1 MKRLRVS
8 VLLVCTLVSS
18 VQAQYSLTVLH
29 NNDGES
35 ALVGNEASGGIARFA
50 TLVDQSRTY
59 FEGAGHGV
67 VTIYAGDSFLP
78 SPEFQASLNSG
89 SPGSRTFYDA
99 RALSQIGYDAAA
111 IGNHE
116 FDAGPSVLAEF
127 VADAQTSNPLP
138 FLSSNLDF
146 SGEASL
152 NSLVGSAI
160 LPSTTVS
167 VNTAAGE
174 KTVGVIGATTENL
187 PFLTTTGAV
196 TVGDVAAGV
205 NAQIDALRDMT
216 DHLILVSH
224 LQGIS
229 EDIALL
235 PNLSPGLDL
244 VVAGGGDEI
253 LADLAAAANPA
264 GAPASVSTAGLLG
277 GDTVTQPAYPNLV
290 GMDSAGNVIPVVT
303 GAGDYK
309 YLGRVTMNFDAAGN
323 LTGYDAASNPLPNLG
338 SLTPNAELVNAVE
351 TPVKSFVDGL
361 AVTKLA
367 TSSQLLVGNGN
378 RDVIRAK
385 EAGLGNL
392 IADAFLA
399 NAQDVAGELGVATP
413 AFAIANG
420 GGIRDDIEVGDITLA
435 TTFDISP
442 FGNVLTVVEDIARED
457 IAMMFENAYSRTV
470 DGDAGPGIDPV
481 RANVDGTGRFLHVS
495 DGVEIVYNIEATA
508 LELGSDGSILTEG
521 ERIETI
527 LINGEAIV
535 VGGEVVPGDPLDM
548 VVVDFLASG
557 GDQTFGSHLSQEY
570 GFTRLGLTD
579 QNAIANYLE
588 SISGGDAGFDIAA
601 DTRYDSAF
609 DGRITATPE
618 PSSMLLMALALSAF
632 ILPCSRSVRS
642 SKHHIGL

>member
-1 MKRLRVS
+1 MKSFRVS
-8 VLLVCTLVSS
+8 VLLVCTLISS
-18 VQAQYSLTVLH
+18 AHAQYSLTVLH

-35 ALVGNEASGGIARFA
+35 ALIGDEANGGIARFA
-50 TLVDQSRTY
+50 TLVDQSKTF

-89 SPGSRTFYDA
+89 DPGSRTFYGA

-152 NSLVGSAI
+152 NSLVGSSI

-167 VNTAAGE
+167 VNTAAGA
-174 KTVGVIGATTENL
+174 KTVGIIGATTENL

-205 NAQIDALRDMT
+205 NAQIDALRDTT

-229 EDIALL
+229 EDVALL
-235 PNLSPGLDL
+235 PNLNPGLDL

-253 LADLAAAANPA
+253 LADLAAAGNPV
-264 GAPASVSTAGLLG
+264 GAPASVATTGLLG
-277 GDTVTQPAYPNLV
+277 GDSVTQPAYPNLT
-290 GMDSAGNVIPVVT
+290 GMDSAGNVVPVVT

-338 SLTPNAELVNAVE
+338 SLTPNADLVSNVE
-351 TPVKSFVDGL
+351 TPVQSFVDGL
-361 AVTKLA
+361 AATKLA
-367 TSSQLLVGNGN
+367 TSSQLLLGNGN

-392 IADAFLA
+392 IADAFLT
-399 NAQDVAGELGVATP
+399 NAQEVAGELGVATP

-435 TTFDISP
+435 TTFDVSP
-442 FGNVLTVVEDIARED
+442 FGNILTVVEDIARED
-457 IAMMFENAYSRTV
+457 VAMIFENAYSRTV

-495 DGVEIVYNIEATA
+495 EGVEIVYNIAATA
-508 LELGSDGSILTEG
+508 LELGSNGEVLTEG
-521 ERIETI
+521 DRIESI
-527 LINGEAIV
+527 SINGEAIV
-535 VGGEVVPGDPLDM
+535 VNGEVVPGDPLDM
-548 VVVDFLASG
+548 VVVDFLANG
-557 GDQTFGSHLSQEY
+557 GDQTFGAHLSQDY

-579 QNAIANYLE
+579 QNAVANYLE
-588 SISGGDAGFDIAA
+588 SLSGGDASFDIAS
-601 DTRYDSAF
+601 DVRYDAAF
-609 DGRITATPE
+609 DGRINVVPE
-618 PSSMLLMALALSAF
+618 PTSNLLIVVALGCLAA
-632 ILPCSRSVRS
+632 IRRRR
-642 SKHHIGL
+642 